1 MSVIFCQK
9 MISIS
14 VFCFLKVTWYDL
26 YLEFCPN
33 SSDDFDSPD
42 FIDDDYEDE
51 EAEYGD
57 EDENVSKIMRDQPI
71 PMMAMQPPS
80 ISMICDWTPR
90 TSSMGS
96 PFRNSKYKVTQS
108 QKNHTAMAKV
118 SEASNEESE
127 NHRDTAKSEEIQP
140 QPLRPLQPLTLA
152 ETDL

>member
-1 MSVIFCQK
+1 M
-9 MISIS
+9 
-14 VFCFLKVTWYDL
+14 TWYDL

-33 SSDDFDSPD
+33 PSSDDFDSPD
-42 FIDDDYEDE
+42 FIDDDYEDDE
-51 EAEYGD
+51 EAEYGY

-90 TSSMGS
+90 SSSSMGS

-108 QKNHTAMAKV
+108 QKNHTMAKV